1 MVIRCVRS
9 ASVLL
14 STGWFMTLR
23 TDVACSRDLLAC
35 WRELAEKRLEYLTE
49 MFETGRWRRYYSEYV
64 FLENIK
70 EAKLAVETWRAL
82 STPDPAR
89 DSIIVISWSA
99 PERTMQPRKA
109 SPRAEPSAAEP
120 PDIPVAAEIPVDES
134 EQVSPDEALA
144 APVIDMLALQRALD
158 ELPES
163 APDVG
168 PVGRH
173 PVLRDT
179 L

>member
-1 MVIRCVRS
+1 
-9 ASVLL
+9 
-14 STGWFMTLR
+14 MTLR
-23 TDVACSRDLLAC
+23 TDVARSRDLLAC
-35 WRELAEKRLEYLTE
+35 WRQLAEKRLEYLTE

-64 FLENIK
+64 FLENIR

-89 DSIIVISWSA
+89 NSFIVISWSA
-99 PERTMQPRKA
+99 PERATQRCKT
-109 SPRAEPSAAEP
+109 SPRADP
-120 PDIPVAAEIPVDES
+120 PDILVAAEIPVAAES

-144 APVIDMLALQRALD
+144 APVVDMFALQRALD
-158 ELPES
+158 ELPEA
-163 APDVG
+163 APDIG

>member
-1 MVIRCVRS
+1 
-9 ASVLL
+9 
-14 STGWFMTLR
+14 MTLR
-23 TDVACSRDLLAC
+23 TDVARGRDLLAC

-49 MFETGRWRRYYSEYV
+49 MFESGRWRRYYSEFV

-82 STPDPAR
+82 STPDPTR
-89 DSIIVISWSA
+89 NSVIVISWSA
-99 PERTMQPRKA
+99 PERAMQSRKT
-109 SPRAEPSAAEP
+109 SLRAEPRAAEP
-120 PDIPVAAEIPVDES
+120 PDILVAVEIPVAAES
-134 EQVSPDEALA
+134 EQVSPDEVPA

-158 ELPES
+158 ELPEA
-163 APDVG
+163 APDAG

-173 PVLRDT
+173 PLLGDT